1 MLKGGLKIK
10 FDLSSIVDNL
20 SNEEVEDL
28 KNKLN
33 YVGYSTNQDINELKT
48 VVEIFVD
55 DNNLENINNKEDLW
69 KELINF
75 GYKLGDRILSFNTK
89 ELYGSDVEEL
99 QELLSRMG
107 FYSEPING
115 IYSNSVVE
123 AVTRFQENR
132 GLTIDGV
139 VGLNT
144 VYEIRNLVRPG
155 QEISLNEA
163 IKSISPN
170 LTTGTIG
177 FNVCFD
183 VPNFKVNPADV
194 FIYDHLTHFT
204 KETLENL
211 LHNIG
216 FEILKI
222 IEHKDQVPM
231 MVICKKTTSIRQL
244 ENFYSLTNN
253 LLFDSLSFNQ
263 ELFSIYDS
271 INNSSKNFGVIG
283 LGAFIWKGIQMN
295 IIDISKIFSF
305 YDENLTLIN
314 SKVNGITINS
324 LNKIPHSNS
333 FPLIFS
339 VSPCYIDKL
348 KEKLF
353 RHKNNLLI
361 PKSYLYFEKYFN

>member
-183 VPNFKVNPADV
+183 IPNLGT
-194 FIYDHLTHFT
+194 Y
-204 KETLENL
+204 KEQ
-211 LHNIG
+211 I
-216 FEILKI
+216 K
-222 IEHKDQVPM
+222 
-231 MVICKKTTSIRQL
+231 QL
-244 ENFYSLTNN
+244 VLVT
-253 LLFDSLSFNQ
+253 
-263 ELFSIYDS
+263 
-271 INNSSKNFGVIG
+271 
-283 LGAFIWKGIQMN
+283 
-295 IIDISKIFSF
+295 
-305 YDENLTLIN
+305 
-314 SKVNGITINS
+314 
-324 LNKIPHSNS
+324 
-333 FPLIFS
+333 
-339 VSPCYIDKL
+339 
-348 KEKLF
+348 EKA
-353 RHKNNLLI
+353 
-361 PKSYLYFEKYFN
+361 

>member
-107 FYSEPING
+107 YKEISEKFNLSPEEIG
-115 IYSNSVVE
+115 LLVGKSRAHVSNIL
-123 AVTRFQENR
+123 R
-132 GLTIDGV
+132 LTNLSD
-139 VGLNT
+139 T

-163 IKSISPN
+163 MKSISPN

-183 VPNFKVNPADV
+183 IPNLGSYKEQIKFYDQIKKSCINHGIISIFASEINEELNLENKIQYINNLQPTLFVSFNNSEEESVNFFKGRFSESVVGKKVAE
-194 FIYDHLTHFT
+194 HLSETLKIESIGRSSNIL
-204 KETLENL
+204 KETKSVGVVINGKFYQKLEIDNL
-211 LHNIG
+211 I
-216 FEILKI
+216 
-222 IEHKDQVPM
+222 Q
-231 MVICKKTTSIRQL
+231 
-244 ENFYSLTNN
+244 SLV
-253 LLFDSLSFNQ
+253 DSLKNQ
-263 ELFSIYDS
+263 F
-271 INNSSKNFGVIG
+271 
-283 LGAFIWKGIQMN
+283 
-295 IIDISKIFSF
+295 
-305 YDENLTLIN
+305 EN
-314 SKVNGITINS
+314 
-324 LNKIPHSNS
+324 
-333 FPLIFS
+333 
-339 VSPCYIDKL
+339 
-348 KEKLF
+348 
-353 RHKNNLLI
+353 
-361 PKSYLYFEKYFN
+361 

>member
-1 MLKGGLKIK
+1 MPKGGLKIK

-20 SNEEVEDL
+20 SNDELEDL

-48 VVEIFVD
+48 AIEIFVN
-55 DNNLENINNKEDLW
+55 DNNLEDIKNKEDLW

-115 IYSNSVVE
+115 VYSNYVVD

-144 VYEIRNLVRPG
+144 VYEIRKLVRPG
-155 QEISLNEA
+155 QEMSLNEA

-183 VPNFKVNPADV
+183 IPNLGSYKEQIKFYDQIKKSCINYGIISIFASEINEELDLKNKIQYINNLQPTLFVSFHSSEVESINYFKGRFSESIVGKKVAEDMSKTLNIQSIGKSSNILKDTKSVGVVINGKFYQNFKID
-194 FIYDHLTHFT
+194 L
-204 KETLENL
+204 
-211 LHNIG
+211 
-216 FEILKI
+216 
-222 IEHKDQVPM
+222 
-231 MVICKKTTSIRQL
+231 VIQ
-244 ENFYSLTNN
+244 SL
-253 LLFDSLSFNQ
+253 F
-263 ELFSIYDS
+263 
-271 INNSSKNFGVIG
+271 
-283 LGAFIWKGIQMN
+283 
-295 IIDISKIFSF
+295 
-305 YDENLTLIN
+305 
-314 SKVNGITINS
+314 NS
-324 LNKIPHSNS
+324 L
-333 FPLIFS
+333 
-339 VSPCYIDKL
+339 
-348 KEKLF
+348 
-353 RHKNNLLI
+353 KNQ
-361 PKSYLYFEKYFN
+361 FEN

>member
-163 IKSISPN
+163 MKSISPN

-183 VPNFKVNPADV
+183 IPNLGTYKEQIKF
-194 FIYDHLTHFT
+194 YDQIKKSCINHGIISIFASEINEELN
-204 KETLENL
+204 LEN
-211 LHNIG
+211 
-216 FEILKI
+216 KI
-222 IEHKDQVPM
+222 QYI
-231 MVICKKTTSIRQL
+231 
-244 ENFYSLTNN
+244 NN
-253 LLFDSLSFNQ
+253 LQPTFCLLYTSDAAD
-263 ELFSIYDS
+263 EL
-271 INNSSKNFGVIG
+271 
-283 LGAFIWKGIQMN
+283 
-295 IIDISKIFSF
+295 
-305 YDENLTLIN
+305 
-314 SKVNGITINS
+314 
-324 LNKIPHSNS
+324 
-333 FPLIFS
+333 
-339 VSPCYIDKL
+339 
-348 KEKLF
+348 
-353 RHKNNLLI
+353 
-361 PKSYLYFEKYFN
+361 

>member
-1 MLKGGLKIK
+1 MPKGGLKIK

-20 SNEEVEDL
+20 SNDELEDL

-48 VVEIFVD
+48 AIEIFVN
-55 DNNLENINNKEDLW
+55 DNNLEDIKNKEDLW

-115 IYSNSVVE
+115 VYSNYVVD

-144 VYEIRNLVRPG
+144 VYEIRKLVRPG
-155 QEISLNEA
+155 QEMSLNEA

-183 VPNFKVNPADV
+183 IPNLGSYKEQIKFYDQIKKSCINYGIISIFASEINEELELKNKIQYINNLQPTLFISFNSSENESINFFKGRFSESVVGKRVAEELSKTLKIESIGRSSN
-194 FIYDHLTHFT
+194 IL
-204 KETLENL
+204 KETKSVGIVINGKFYQ
-211 LHNIG
+211 N
-216 FEILKI
+216 FEI
-222 IEHKDQVPM
+222 D
-231 MVICKKTTSIRQL
+231 
-244 ENFYSLTNN
+244 
-253 LLFDSLSFNQ
+253 
-263 ELFSIYDS
+263 
-271 INNSSKNFGVIG
+271 
-283 LGAFIWKGIQMN
+283 
-295 IIDISKIFSF
+295 
-305 YDENLTLIN
+305 TLIK
-314 SKVNGITINS
+314 SLFNS
-324 LNKIPHSNS
+324 L
-333 FPLIFS
+333 
-339 VSPCYIDKL
+339 
-348 KEKLF
+348 
-353 RHKNNLLI
+353 KNQ
-361 PKSYLYFEKYFN
+361 FEN

>member
-123 AVTRFQENR
+123 AVARFQENR
-132 GLTIDGV
+132 GLT
-139 VGLNT
+139 L
-144 VYEIRNLVRPG
+144 
-155 QEISLNEA
+155 SL
-163 IKSISPN
+163 IHI
-170 LTTGTIG
+170 
-177 FNVCFD
+177 
-183 VPNFKVNPADV
+183 
-194 FIYDHLTHFT
+194 
-204 KETLENL
+204 
-211 LHNIG
+211 
-216 FEILKI
+216 
-222 IEHKDQVPM
+222 
-231 MVICKKTTSIRQL
+231 
-244 ENFYSLTNN
+244 
-253 LLFDSLSFNQ
+253 
-263 ELFSIYDS
+263 
-271 INNSSKNFGVIG
+271 
-283 LGAFIWKGIQMN
+283 
-295 IIDISKIFSF
+295 
-305 YDENLTLIN
+305 
-314 SKVNGITINS
+314 
-324 LNKIPHSNS
+324 
-333 FPLIFS
+333 
-339 VSPCYIDKL
+339 
-348 KEKLF
+348 
-353 RHKNNLLI
+353 
-361 PKSYLYFEKYFN
+361 

>member
-20 SNEEVEDL
+20 SNDEVEDL

-107 FYSEPING
+107 FYSQPING
-115 IYSNSVVE
+115 VYSNSVVE

-144 VYEIRNLVRPG
+144 VYEIRKLIRPG

-170 LTTGTIG
+170 LVTGMIG

-183 VPNFKVNPADV
+183 VPNMGSYREQIK
-194 FIYDHLTHFT
+194 
-204 KETLENL
+204 
-211 LHNIG
+211 
-216 FEILKI
+216 
-222 IEHKDQVPM
+222 
-231 MVICKKTTSIRQL
+231 
-244 ENFYSLTNN
+244 
-253 LLFDSLSFNQ
+253 
-263 ELFSIYDS
+263 
-271 INNSSKNFGVIG
+271 
-283 LGAFIWKGIQMN
+283 
-295 IIDISKIFSF
+295 F
-305 YDENLTLIN
+305 YDEIKKSCINHGIISMFASEINEELDLKNKIQYINNLQPTLFVSFNHSDQESINYFKGRFSESVVGKKIAKHLSKNLKINSLGKSSKILKETNSVGIVIN
-314 SKVNGITINS
+314 SKYYQNLKIDVVIQSLFNS
-324 LNKIPHSNS
+324 L
-333 FPLIFS
+333 
-339 VSPCYIDKL
+339 
-348 KEKLF
+348 
-353 RHKNNLLI
+353 
-361 PKSYLYFEKYFN
+361 KSQFAN

>member
-55 DNNLENINNKEDLW
+55 DNNLENINSKEDLW

-163 IKSISPN
+163 MKSISPN

-183 VPNFKVNPADV
+183 IPNLGTYKEQIKFYDQIKKSCINHGIISIFASEINEELNLENKIQYINNLQPTLFVSFNNSEEESVNFFKGRFSESVVGKKVAE
-194 FIYDHLTHFT
+194 HLSETLKIESIGKSSNIL
-204 KETLENL
+204 KETKSVGVVINGKFYQKLEIDNL
-211 LHNIG
+211 I
-216 FEILKI
+216 
-222 IEHKDQVPM
+222 Q
-231 MVICKKTTSIRQL
+231 
-244 ENFYSLTNN
+244 SLV
-253 LLFDSLSFNQ
+253 DSLKNQ
-263 ELFSIYDS
+263 F
-271 INNSSKNFGVIG
+271 
-283 LGAFIWKGIQMN
+283 
-295 IIDISKIFSF
+295 
-305 YDENLTLIN
+305 EN
-314 SKVNGITINS
+314 
-324 LNKIPHSNS
+324 
-333 FPLIFS
+333 
-339 VSPCYIDKL
+339 
-348 KEKLF
+348 
-353 RHKNNLLI
+353 
-361 PKSYLYFEKYFN
+361 